1 MVYGMNMAYT
11 TNPHIEKVRA
21 KAVSLVRQNGWS
33 TRKVATHIGVAHSTV
48 VRWCQ
53 KVPTT
58 AGSVSVIPT
67 ASSRPKTSPNKID
80 ADIEKRI
87 VEIRLE
93 RGRCAEVIHAQL
105 AREQLIVS
113 LSTVKRVLDRYGL
126 RKKKSPW
133 KKYHFSGERPIVENP
148 GNLVEMDSIHIMK
161 QRGLYDRIYIVT
173 LIDVYSRWT
182 YAKAF
187 ERISTHAAVQT
198 AYTAQTLSCFSFE
211 CIQTD
216 NGPEFTKY
224 FTTMIESKGMQHRHT
239 RVRKPNDNAHIERFN
254 RTIQEEMRTEIRQYK
269 HNIPWLN
276 RSINEYLKYYNTER
290 LHMGLGYQTPQE
302 ILDEYS

>member
-1 MVYGMNMAYT
+1 MRSMSYT
-11 TNPHIEKVRA
+11 TNPHIAKVRA
-21 KAVSLVRQNGWS
+21 RAVFLVKKEGWS
-33 TRKVATHIGVAHSTV
+33 MRKVARYIGVEPSTV
-48 VRWCQ
+48 SRWV
-53 KVPTT
+53 KAAPDH
-58 AGSVSVIPT
+58 AGAIYAIPT
-67 ASSRPKTSPNKID
+67 KSSRPKTSPNKID
-80 ADIEKRI
+80 SDIEKRI
-87 VEIRLE
+87 IEIRLA
-93 RGRCAEVIHAQL
+93 RGRCAEVIHAEL
-105 AREQLIVS
+105 AREQLLVS

-133 KKYHFSGERPIVENP
+133 KKYHLSGERPIPENP
-148 GNLVEMDSIHIMK
+148 GNLLQMDSIHITK
-161 QRGLYDRIYIVT
+161 QRGVYDRIYIVT

-198 AYTAQTLSCFSFE
+198 AYTAQALSCFSFQ

-224 FTTMIESKGMQHRHT
+224 FTTMVESKGMQHRHT

-254 RTIQEEMRTEIRQYK
+254 RTIQDEMKTDILKYRN
-269 HNIPWLN
+269 NIPWLN

-302 ILDEYS
+302 ILTEYL